1 MRAFVSNSS
10 SSLRRGFT
18 MVELMVATSLLS
30 GALLLVFG
38 YHARAVKTNMHARK
52 LTDCTYLAQS
62 RLERLL
68 TLPWTADSRPN
79 DLKDSMGAD
88 PTSSSDPMA
97 YLEFPNS
104 QAQPNA
110 INAMNGPQVKY
121 GPKSFYV
128 TWDIE
133 DMNSPATMIRIR
145 VRCQY
150 YDNEFDQWK
159 GTTIASYRFRDK

>member
-1 MRAFVSNSS
+1 
-10 SSLRRGFT
+10 
-18 MVELMVATSLLS
+18 
-30 GALLLVFG
+30 
-38 YHARAVKTNMHARK
+38 MHARK

-68 TLPWTADSRPN
+68 TLPWTSDSRPN
-79 DLKDSMGAD
+79 DLKDTMGAD

-97 YLEFPNS
+97 YMELPNS

-128 TWDIE
+128 SWDVE
-133 DMNSPATMIRIR
+133 DMNTAATWIRIR

-150 YDNEFDQWK
+150 YDSEFDQWK